1 MVKFSIR
8 ANTEI
13 FERMKN
19 LMPRI
24 LISGWQVRYFQLK
37 LLIGKNQVDFFV
49 AHSLP
54 PPPRKTEVRNR
65 PASVYLVST
74 VYNHL
79 II

>member
-1 MVKFSIR
+1 MTIQFLRFGLIVVKFSIR

-49 AHSLP
+49 AHP
-54 PPPRKTEVRNR
+54 PPPSSKED
-65 PASVYLVST
+65 
-74 VYNHL
+74 
-79 II
+79 